1 MLFANGI
8 CQFKWFYFFLLVLYF
23 LRSRTIVSQRH
34 FVKILKVFLYS
45 GIFQVFKR
53 GEVGSKH
60 EIFLIKIHSSY
71 TASVQRVY

>member
-1 MLFANGI
+1 M
-8 CQFKWFYFFLLVLYF
+8 
-23 LRSRTIVSQRH
+23 
-34 FVKILKVFLYS
+34 KILKVFLYS